1 LNGPPKVLTRIE
13 LMPKVIIEILITPTY
28 HIFLGNPISKYPI
41 YWGILC

>member
-13 LMPKVIIEILITPTY
+13 LMPKVIIEIPIIPTY
-28 HIFLGNPISKYPI
+28 HIFFGNPISKYPI